1 MNFAKR
7 DKSIIDFVF
16 ILALF
21 CAFMITALFVVLF
34 GSKIYQRT
42 VSDMDTNF
50 ASRTALS
57 YITEK
62 IRSHDYEGGVD
73 VADISEASVNGHSIL
88 VLYTTSEY
96 GDFAT
101 YLFVKDGYLK
111 EYTSPKDAEFD
122 YERGTN
128 ILEIQEF
135 RVNKMND
142 SLYSFYIVDADG
154 NETSFFVS
162 LYSEVNKEDLTNEK

>member
-21 CAFMITALFVVLF
+21 SAFMITALFVVLF
-34 GSKIYQRT
+34 GSKIYKKT

-62 IRSHDYEGGVD
+62 VRAHDFTGGAD
-73 VADISEASVNGHSIL
+73 VADIDEASVNGHSVL
-88 VLYTTSEY
+88 VLYTESEY

-101 YLFVKDGYLK
+101 YLFVKDGVLK
-111 EYTSPKDAEFD
+111 EYTAPKENDFD
-122 YERGTN
+122 FSQGTD
-128 ILEIQEF
+128 ILEINEF
-135 RVNKMND
+135 MVNKETD
-142 SLYSFYIVDADG
+142 SLYSFYVVDADG
-154 NETSFFVS
+154 NETNFFVS
-162 LYSEVNKEDLTNEK
+162 LYSGIDGEELGDD

>member
-7 DKSIIDFVF
+7 DRSIIDFVF

-34 GSKIYQRT
+34 GSKVYQKT

-50 ASRTALS
+50 SSRTALS

-62 IRSHDYEGGVD
+62 IRAHDFAGGVD
-73 VADISEASVNGHSIL
+73 VADIDEASVNGHSIL

-96 GDFAT
+96 GEFAT
-101 YLFVKDGYLK
+101 YMFVKDGYLK
-111 EYTSPKDAEFD
+111 EYTSPIDAEFD
-122 YERGTN
+122 DERGAN
-128 ILEIQEF
+128 VLEIQEF
-135 RVNKMND
+135 RVKKMND
-142 SLYSFYIVDADG
+142 SLYSFYVVDAKG
-154 NETSFFVS
+154 NETNFYVS
-162 LYSEVNKEDLTNEK
+162 LYSGLSEGDLTDGK